1 MEKKQAILVPM
12 IALRGM
18 SIFPGMAISFPAGRQ
33 KSLDALQAAEENGK
47 EKMQKVLACD
57 RDRAKEKFCQK
68 MDSAGI
74 SYTIS
79 QIMPID
85 TGIWC

>member
-47 EKMQKVLACD
+47 EIFLVRRRTLLFQILPEMIY
-57 RDRAKEKFCQK
+57 
-68 MDSAGI
+68 MTSAFW
-74 SYTIS
+74 
-79 QIMPID
+79 QR
-85 TGIWC
+85 

>member
-47 EKMQKVLACD
+47 EIFLVTQKDPVIPDPD
-57 RDRAKEKFCQK
+57 RKSTRLNSSHSSRSR
-68 MDSAGI
+68 MPSSA
-74 SYTIS
+74 
-79 QIMPID
+79 
-85 TGIWC
+85 

>member
-33 KSLDALQAAEENGK
+33 KSLDALQAA
-47 EKMQKVLACD
+47 
-57 RDRAKEKFCQK
+57 
-68 MDSAGI
+68 
-74 SYTIS
+74 
-79 QIMPID
+79 
-85 TGIWC
+85 

>member
-1 MEKKQAILVPM
+1 LSAPIFLPLNGRKRGNIMMSLYLV
-12 IALRGM
+12 IY
-18 SIFPGMAISFPAGRQ
+18 
-33 KSLDALQAAEENGK
+33 LQNGK